1 MGDCAAF
8 VPNPLPPKIA
18 FDAPLVGRLSQAD
31 RAIGNLRGIAH
42 HLKNPYLLIRPFVTR
57 EAVLSSRI
65 EGTQASITDLFFFE
79 AAPAEE
85 PRVGDVREV
94 MNYVSALHFGLSPD
108 RKLPVSLRLMRD
120 MHRILM
126 EGVRGDRYTP
136 GDFRTSQNWIGPPG
150 RTLMDAT
157 FVPPPVPEMQQ
168 ALDNLERY
176 LHSDDPLPPLVRLG
190 IIHYQFEA
198 IHPFLDGNGR
208 IGRLLMALLLC
219 EWKVLDTP
227 LLYLS
232 AFFERR
238 KQEYYDRLLAVSLEG
253 KWEEWIAYFLDGV
266 ASQAHD
272 AADRARRL
280 AGMRD
285 FFVDRITRAKGS
297 ATLFQLV
304 DEIVSRPVIT
314 VPRAAELTGLS
325 YQGAQFNIARLIE
338 LGILTKARRK
348 QRPQPFYAKD
358 VIALL
363 EDDLQAETSALAQ
376 PEH

>member
-1 MGDCAAF
+1 MGDYAAF
-8 VPNPLPPKIA
+8 APNHLPPSIA
-18 FDAPLVGRLSQAD
+18 FNPPLVSRLSHAD

-42 HLKNPYLLIRPFVTR
+42 HIKNPYLLIRPFVTR

-79 AAPAEE
+79 AAPAES
-85 PRVGDVREV
+85 PRVSDVREV
-94 MNYVSALHFGLSPD
+94 MNYVSALHFALSPD

-120 MHRILM
+120 MHRVLM
-126 EGVRGDRYTP
+126 DGVRGDRYTP
-136 GDFRTSQNWIGPPG
+136 GEFRSSQNWIGPPG
-150 RTLMDAT
+150 CTLNDAT
-157 FVPPPVPEMQQ
+157 FVPPPVPEMHQ

-176 LHSDDPLPPLVRLG
+176 LHTDDGLPPLVRLA

-208 IGRLLMALLLC
+208 IGRLLIAILLC
-219 EWKVLDTP
+219 EWKVLDSP

-253 KWEEWIAYFLDGV
+253 KWEEWVAYFLEGV
-266 ASQAHD
+266 ESQAQD

-280 AGMRD
+280 AAMRD
-285 FFVDRITRAKGS
+285 LFVDRIKRAKGS

-304 DEIVSRPVIT
+304 DAIVSSPAIT
-314 VPRAAELTGLS
+314 VPHAAEVTGLS
-325 YQGAQFNIARLIE
+325 YQGAQFNISRLVE
-338 LGILTKARRK
+338 LGILTKARK
-348 QRPQPFYAKD
+348 QRPQLYYAAD
-358 VIALL
+358 VVGLL
-363 EDDLQAETSALAQ
+363 EDELQPDASAAVQLA
-376 PEH
+376 H